1 MIDVAKHELKT
12 ILDILNK
19 HVNECEVR
27 AFGSRVTWTNKDSS
41 DLDIVVVCDKK
52 LDRGRIVKLR
62 EAFDESSLPFTVDV
76 IDWQGITK
84 EFQKNIEK
92 SFYVLKKAYKKTNN
106 DWQYY
111 KVSDFADVMSGGTPK
126 TGVSEYWNGNIP
138 WLTPKDLSNY
148 NAREI
153 SRGERNISLEGLKNS
168 SARLLPPRTV
178 LLTSRAPVGYIAIA
192 KNELTTNQGFKN
204 LIVKNGFSPEFI
216 YYLLLNNVD
225 YLKLQASGSTF
236 QELTAS
242 TLRNLEFLL
251 PEYAVQEEIA
261 IILGNIDDKIELL
274 REQNKT
280 LEAIAQAIY
289 KRWFV
294 DFEFPIEDETSKLPS
309 LKGGEPEGRGGFDNT
324 LQLKGYKSSGG
335 KMVESELGEIPK
347 EWVVAHLGD
356 NIIASLLKTGIDN
369 FEGEK
374 IYLDTASVQGSNIID
389 LKNKIIFEQRPSR
402 ANMQPKINSIWFA
415 KMKNSKKALF
425 FDTYS
430 EWELDNFVLSTGF
443 AGLDVK
449 VHALYYLWN
458 FIISDKFKL
467 EKDNFCNGTTM
478 QAINNE
484 NIQKIKIL
492 IPAEE
497 ILILFSNIVRPLYKK
512 IHLNWMSIQTLST
525 LRDSLLPKLMSGK
538 IRVPV
543 KNEAETTPA
552 SYGCH
557 PSLKGGEL
565 EESGLISEKDEGNK

>member
-41 DLDIVVVCDKK
+41 DLDLVVVCDEE
-52 LDRGRIVKLR
+52 LERGRIRKLR
-62 EAFDESSLPFTVDV
+62 EAFEESSLSFTVDV
-76 IDWQGITK
+76 MDWQSITK

-92 SFYVLKKAYKKTNN
+92 SYYVLKKAYEKTNN
-106 DWQYY
+106 VWQYY

-126 TGVSEYWNGNIP
+126 TEISEYWNGNIP
-138 WLTPKDLSNY
+138 WITPKDLSNY

-178 LLTSRAPVGYIAIA
+178 LLTSRAPVGYLAIA

-280 LEAIAQAIY
+280 LEAMAQAIY

-294 DFEFPIEDETSKLPS
+294 DFEFPIEDETSKPLS
-309 LKGGEPEGRGGFDNT
+309 LKRGEPKGRGGFDNA

-335 KMVESELGEIPK
+335 KMVESELGEIPEGWRVGTVNDVIERFSITYRCNQK
-347 EWVVAHLGD
+347 DLSQNG
-356 NIIASLLKTGIDN
+356 KTPI
-369 FEGEK
+369 
-374 IYLDTASVQGSNIID
+374 LDQGSNGLYGYTERSPDFQASIE
-389 LKNKIIFEQRPSR
+389 NPVIIFANHTCYTWFINYPFCAIQNVIPFRGNKEYSIFFGFYMIFGQVKFIEYKGHWPDFEQKKYVIPK
-402 ANMQPKINSIWFA
+402 PKIANKFA
-415 KMKNSKKALF
+415 EIIKPLQ
-425 FDTYS
+425 YS
-430 EWELDNFVLSTGF
+430 M
-443 AGLDVK
+443 
-449 VHALYYLWN
+449 WN
-458 FIISDKFKL
+458 
-467 EKDNFCNGTTM
+467 
-478 QAINNE
+478 NNA
-484 NIQKIKIL
+484 Q
-492 IPAEE
+492 
-497 ILILFSNIVRPLYKK
+497 
-512 IHLNWMSIQTLST
+512 IQTLST

-543 KNEAETTPA
+543 KNEAETTLLDGA
-552 SYGCH
+552 RHS
-557 PSLKGGEL
+557 SLTEEGLKSENPQTEGE
-565 EESGLISEKDEGNK
+565 

>member
-41 DLDIVVVCDKK
+41 DLDLVVVCDEE
-52 LDRGRIVKLR
+52 LERGRIRKLR
-62 EAFDESSLPFTVDV
+62 EAFEESSLSFTVDV
-76 IDWQGITK
+76 MDWQSITK

-92 SFYVLKKAYKKTNN
+92 SYYVLKKAYEKTNN
-106 DWQYY
+106 VWQYY

-126 TGVSEYWNGNIP
+126 TEISEYWNGNIP
-138 WLTPKDLSNY
+138 WITPKDLSNY

-178 LLTSRAPVGYIAIA
+178 LLTSRAPVGYLAIA

-280 LEAIAQAIY
+280 LEAMAQAIY

-294 DFEFPIEDETSKLPS
+294 DFEFPIEDETSKPLS
-309 LKGGEPEGRGGFDNT
+309 LKRGEPKGRGGFDNA

-335 KMVESELGEIPK
+335 KMVESELGEIP
-347 EWVVAHLGD
+347 EGWEVAHLGD
-356 NIIASLLKTGIDN
+356 NIMASLLKTGIDN

-374 IYLDTASVQGSNIID
+374 IYLDTASVQSSNIID

-458 FIISDKFKL
+458 FIISDKFEL

-552 SYGCH
+552 AYDCL
-557 PSLKGGEL
+557 PSFLRRGAERLKG
-565 EESGLISEKDEGNK
+565 EE

>member
-1 MIDVAKHELKT
+1 MIDVAEHELKT
-12 ILDILNK
+12 ILDILTK

-41 DLDIVVVCDKK
+41 DLDLVVVCDKK
-52 LDRGRIVKLR
+52 LERGRIGKLR

-76 IDWQGITK
+76 MDWHDITK

-92 SFYVLKKAYKKTNN
+92 SFYVLKKASKKTNN

-111 KVSDFADVMSGGTPK
+111 KVSDFADVISGGTPK
-126 TGVSEYWNGNIP
+126 TEVSEYWNGNVP
-138 WLTPKDLSNY
+138 WITPKDLSNY
-148 NAREI
+148 NVREI

-178 LLTSRAPVGYIAIA
+178 LLTSRAPVGYLAIA

-251 PEYAVQEEIA
+251 PEYAVQKEIA

-294 DFEFPIEDETSKLPS
+294 DFEFPVTEPKNPDIIEDGQQPKAD
-309 LKGGEPEGRGGFDNT
+309 GAVFNT
-324 LQLKGYKSSGG
+324 LHLKGYKSSGG
-335 KMVESELGEIPK
+335 KMVESELGEIPEGWKVGKIKDLIDILPGFAFSSSDFSK
-347 EWVVAHLGD
+347 EGQYKLVTIKNVQDRYFNPQTKDKLKKLPKKMPDYCKLELGNILISLTGNVGRICLVHGKDYLLNQRVAKLRAKNENDHAFTYLLFLQDSILSLMQNTASGTAQQ
-356 NIIASLLKTGIDN
+356 NLSPIQMKEIKIIIADR
-369 FEGEK
+369 K
-374 IYLDTASVQGSNIID
+374 IL
-389 LKNKIIFEQRPSR
+389 
-402 ANMQPKINSIWFA
+402 
-415 KMKNSKKALF
+415 
-425 FDTYS
+425 
-430 EWELDNFVLSTGF
+430 
-443 AGLDVK
+443 
-449 VHALYYLWN
+449 
-458 FIISDKFKL
+458 DKFGIVTNKL
-467 EKDNFCNGTTM
+467 IK
-478 QAINNE
+478 
-484 NIQKIKIL
+484 KIKN
-492 IPAEE
+492 
-497 ILILFSNIVRPLYKK
+497 NI
-512 IHLNWMSIQTLST
+512 SQIQTLSA

-538 IRVPV
+538 LRVP
-543 KNEAETTPA
+543 TTTA
-552 SYGCH
+552 TEVCSNSFLRNG
-557 PSLKGGEL
+557 SRRSNV
-565 EESGLISEKDEGNK
+565 EESKGEE

>member
-41 DLDIVVVCDKK
+41 DLDLVVVCDEE
-52 LDRGRIVKLR
+52 LERGRIRKLR
-62 EAFDESSLPFTVDV
+62 EAFEESSLSFTVDV
-76 IDWQGITK
+76 MDWQSITK

-92 SFYVLKKAYKKTNN
+92 SYYVLKKAYEKTNN
-106 DWQYY
+106 VWQYY

-126 TGVSEYWNGNIP
+126 TEVSEYWNGNIP
-138 WLTPKDLSNY
+138 WITPKDLSNY

-168 SARLLPPRTV
+168 SAKILPPRTV

-261 IILGNIDDKIELL
+261 LILGNIDDKIELL

-294 DFEFPIEDETSKLPS
+294 DFEFPVEAGNALNPLPVKDEQVSKAD
-309 LKGGEPEGRGGFDNT
+309 GVVFNT

-389 LKNKIIFEQRPSR
+389 LKNKIIFKQRPSR

-458 FIISDKFKL
+458 FIISDKFEL

-497 ILILFSNIVRPLYKK
+497 ILILFSNIIRPLYKK
-512 IHLNWMSIQTLST
+512 IHLNWMSIQTLSA

-538 IRVPV
+538 IRVS
-543 KNEAETTPA
+543 TTPA
-552 SYGCH
+552 AEGCH
-557 PSLKGGEL
+557 PSFLRRGAERLKG
-565 EESGLISEKDEGNK
+565 EE